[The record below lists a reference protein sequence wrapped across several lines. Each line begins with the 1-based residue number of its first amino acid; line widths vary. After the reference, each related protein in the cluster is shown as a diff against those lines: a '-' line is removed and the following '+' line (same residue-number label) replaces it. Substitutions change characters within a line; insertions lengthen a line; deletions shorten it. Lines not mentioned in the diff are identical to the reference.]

1 MKFLLHLIKLFDIK
15 IYITI
20 NKVKQNV
27 IKKWNIYIK

>member
-1 MKFLLHLIKLFDIK
+1 MKFLLYLIKLFDIK

-27 IKKWNIYIK
+27 IKK

>member
-1 MKFLLHLIKLFDIK
+1 MMKFLLYLIKLFDIK

-27 IKKWNIYIK
+27 IKK